1 MAATEPMHGSI
12 SEQPHLEL
20 PAEAREHLNFEM
32 LLADLPARFVT
43 VSANQVDREIDFAQ
57 QVICDRLDLDG
68 SAVWQQ
74 FGEDPEF
81 FHLTHLY
88 RPLGGPPVP
97 ERFVGTD
104 YFPWVQK
111 RLLSGEIVKVSDTKD
126 VPPDAARDREVWDY
140 YGIKSCVTF
149 PFWTGDDRMFGCI
162 SFQTTRERRDWPE
175 GLVNRLKLFTQVFA
189 SALTRQRA
197 EKSLYDSELRLRL
210 AADSADAGLWTLEP
224 VSGRIWATEK
234 TKELFGFAPT
244 EEFDLQKFLA
254 IVHSEDLEAVR
265 GTITKAIQ
273 SGEDG
278 NIEYR
283 AIRPDGAIRWIS
295 TRGRR
300 RSGEFGEPDQ
310 LMGVSIDI
318 TERKQLE
325 QVLQESNARLTGI
338 VTSAMDAIIAIDDN
352 QNIVVFN
359 AAAEKVFGCVAREA
373 IGTPIGR
380 FIPQRFQADHREH
393 IRKFGETG
401 VTNRS
406 MGTLDV
412 LWAVR
417 SNGEEFPIEASIS
430 QVQAVGKRLYTVIIR
445 DVTESKR
452 TQEELQKSYA
462 EVKRLEER
470 LHAES
475 IYLRQ
480 EIKEIGR
487 FHEIVGQSEAIKKV
501 LMKVEQVAC
510 ADSVVLITGET
521 GTGKELIARAIHSLS
536 KRKEKVMVK
545 VDCAALPPT
554 LIESELFGREKGAY
568 TGALSKQFGRFDTAD
583 GSTLFLDEIGE
594 LGVEIQAKLLRIVQD
609 GEFERLGSA
618 KTSHVNVRL
627 IAATHRDL
635 AERVKNGTFREDL
648 FYRLNVFPIH
658 VPPLRERPED
668 IPLLVMA
675 FLREFEKKMGKKI
688 RGVPSRIMD
697 ELRCYPWPGNI
708 RELRNVIERAV
719 IVTTGEKLNL
729 QLPKSMIAVSTRT
742 LKEAEYQHILT
753 ILQKTGWRI
762 KGPNGAATILGVKPS
777 TLYTVMRRLHIP
789 TGHEKGGMP
798 S

>member
-1 MAATEPMHGSI
+1 MPESV
-12 SEQPHLEL
+12 SEQPQLGVVEDL
-20 PAEAREHLNFEM
+20 REHLKFEM
-32 LLADLPARFVT
+32 LLADLPTRFVS
-43 VSANQVDREIDFAQ
+43 VSANHVDREIETAQ
-57 QVICDRLDLDG
+57 QAICDRLDLDG

-74 FGEDPEF
+74 FGEDPEY

-97 ERFVGTD
+97 ERLVGTD

-126 VPPDAARDREVWDY
+126 VPPEAARDREVWDY
-140 YGIKSCVTF
+140 YDIKSCVTF

-175 GLVNRLKLFTQVFA
+175 ALVNRLKLFTQVFA
-189 SALTRQRA
+189 GALTRQRA
-197 EKSLYDSELRLRL
+197 EKSLHDSELRLRL
-210 AADSADAGLWTLEP
+210 AADSAEAGLWTLEP
-224 VSGRIWATEK
+224 VSGRIWATDK
-234 TKELFGFAPT
+234 TKELFGFAPS
-244 EEFDLQKFLA
+244 EEVYFEKFLS
-254 IVHSEDLEAVR
+254 IVHSEDREAVR
-265 GTITKAIQ
+265 DTIARAIQ

-278 NIEYR
+278 RLEYR
-283 AIRPDGAIRWIS
+283 TIRLDGAIRWIS

-310 LMGVSIDI
+310 LMGFSIDI
-318 TERKQLE
+318 TDRKQLE
-325 QVLQESNARLTGI
+325 QVLQESNSRLTGI
-338 VTSAMDAIIAIDDN
+338 VTSAMDAIIAVDED
-352 QNIVVFN
+352 QHIVVFN
-359 AAAEKVFGCVAREA
+359 AAAEKVFGCPAREA
-373 IGTPIGR
+373 IGSPVSR

-406 MGTLDV
+406 MGKLNE

-430 QVQAVGKRLYTVIIR
+430 QAQAVGKRLYTVIIR
-445 DVTESKR
+445 DVTQTKR
-452 TQEELQKSYA
+452 AQEELQKSYA

-470 LHAES
+470 LLAES
-475 IYLRQ
+475 VYLRE

-487 FHEIVGQSEAIKKV
+487 FHEIVGQSKAIKEV
-501 LMKVEQVAC
+501 LRKVEQVAC
-510 ADSVVLITGET
+510 TDSIVLITGET
-521 GTGKELIARAIHSLS
+521 GTGKELIARAIHNLS
-536 KRKEKVMVK
+536 KRKAQVMVK

-583 GSTLFLDEIGE
+583 GSTIFLDEIGE
-594 LGVEIQAKLLRIVQD
+594 LGVEIQAKLLRVVQD

-627 IAATHRDL
+627 IAATHREL
-635 AERVKNGTFREDL
+635 AERVKDGTFREDL

-658 VPPLRERPED
+658 VPPLRERLED

-688 RGVPSRIMD
+688 RGVPNRIMD

-729 QLPKSMIAVSTRT
+729 ELPKSLIAPSTRT
-742 LKEAEYQHILT
+742 LKETEYQHILA

-762 KGPNGAATILGVKPS
+762 KGQSGAAIILGVKPS
-777 TLYTVMRRLHIP
+777 TLYGVMRRLRIPAGPEKDHI
-789 TGHEKGGMP
+789 
-798 S
+798 

>member
-1 MAATEPMHGSI
+1 MPTTKHMPESI
-12 SEQPHLEL
+12 PEQPQLGV
-20 PAEAREHLNFEM
+20 AEDVREHLKFEM
-32 LLADLPARFVT
+32 LLADLPARFVS
-43 VSANQVDREIDFAQ
+43 VSANHVDREIASAQ
-57 QVICDRLDLDG
+57 QTICDRLELDG

-74 FGEDPEF
+74 FGEDPEY

-97 ERFVGTD
+97 ERLVGTD

-111 RLLSGEIVKVSDTKD
+111 RLLDGEIVKVPDTKD
-126 VPPDAARDREVWDY
+126 VPPEAARDREVWDY
-140 YGIKSCVTF
+140 YDIKSCVTF

-175 GLVNRLKLFTQVFA
+175 ALVNRLKLFTQVFA

-197 EKSLYDSELRLRL
+197 EKSLHDSELRLRL

-244 EEFDLQKFLA
+244 EEFDLQKLLA

-265 GTITKAIQ
+265 GTIAKAIQ

-278 NIEYR
+278 SIEYR
-283 AIRPDGAIRWIS
+283 AIRPDGATRWIS

-318 TERKQLE
+318 TDRKQSE
-325 QVLQESNARLTGI
+325 EVRLRHSAI
-338 VTSAMDAIIAIDDN
+338 VQSSDDAIISMDLRGI
-352 QNIVVFN
+352 IVDWN
-359 AAAEKVFGCVAREA
+359 AAAEKAFGYSEIEMV
-373 IGTPIGR
+373 GR
-380 FIPQRFQADHREH
+380 D
-393 IRKFGETG
+393 IRVIVPFELQNEETMILERLRSGE
-401 VTNRS
+401 S
-406 MGTLDV
+406 
-412 LWAVR
+412 VR
-417 SNGEEFPIEASIS
+417 HFETVRVRKDGSSVPVSLTASP
-430 QVQAVGKRLYTVIIR
+430 IR
-445 DVTESKR
+445 DSAGRIIGASKISR
-452 TQEELQKSYA
+452 DITDTKRVLVELQKSYA

-475 IYLRQ
+475 VYLRQ
-480 EIKEIGR
+480 EIKEIGVFR
-487 FHEIVGQSEAIKKV
+487 EIVGQSEAIKKV
-501 LMKVEQVAC
+501 LKKVEQVAST
-510 ADSVVLITGET
+510 DSVVLITGET
-521 GTGKELIARAIHSLS
+521 GTGKELIARAIHNLS

-568 TGALSKQFGRFDTAD
+568 TGALAKQFGRFETAD

-635 AERVKNGTFREDL
+635 PERVKSGTFREDL
-648 FYRLNVFPIH
+648 YYRLNVFPIH

-668 IPLLVMA
+668 IPLLVTA
-675 FLREFEKKMGKKI
+675 FVQEFERKMGKKI
-688 RGVPSRIMD
+688 RGVPSRSMD
-697 ELRCYPWPGNI
+697 ELRCYSWPGNI
-708 RELRNVIERAV
+708 RELRNVIERAI

-729 QLPKSMIAVSTRT
+729 QLPKSMISMPTRT
-742 LKEAEYQHILT
+742 LKEAEYLHILT
-753 ILQKTGWRI
+753 ILRKTGWRI
-762 KGPNGAATILGVKPS
+762 KGPNGAATVLGVKPS
-777 TLYTVMRRLHIP
+777 TLYAVMRRLHIP
-789 TGHEKGGMP
+789 TGHEKDNIP